1 MSKKSPYI
9 IYEITANLHDKGIGY
24 SIKKA
29 INTFLATHN
38 LEARVTDFEA
48 HSDRMSARLE
58 IFYNGNLDI
67 NARALLDH
75 INNSGQLPTKNT
87 HKPEITIVP
96 LERDETPT
104 IVQSADNIS
113 WQKTLEKVQEEFE
126 AYKKQY
132 EAEIGQKEQT
142 IQYLS
147 DSLNERQKVIAR
159 QGKDIK
165 TLEERIASAKPS
177 VFNAPSDA
185 IINTYLPKS
194 EELVF
199 EVAADFV
206 SINENK
212 ERETVQKTDCTLF
225 DYLRTIHGISFTTEQ
240 EYSSWKE
247 KMNTPSY
254 IESALNEYETKKKE
268 IFAEK
273 ELLNIAQEKGV
284 SGELLEF
291 LKNKVEKS
299 EEIIKVIDEN
309 IKTKKESYQKEK
321 QKYDEI
327 NEIEDRFKKFKQIQE
342 KAHHR
347 KLQHAT
353 LPLLVEILGSEAG
366 QITVPIISSK
376 DSFADH
382 LRSIAVRHF
391 NGGLS
396 INFEEKENH
405 ITYKGKF
412 GQNGFQP
419 KEDHLLAAIGLKIEY
434 IVLTRQTQ

>member
-1 MSKKSPYI
+1 MSERSPYV
-9 IYEITANLHDKGIGY
+9 IYEITASIHDKGIGY

-29 INTFLATHN
+29 VNTFLATHN

-48 HSDRMSARLE
+48 HSDRMSAKLE

-67 NARALLDH
+67 NVRALLDH

-87 HKPEITIVP
+87 HKPEITIEP
-96 LERDETPT
+96 MDRDETPT

-113 WQKTLEKVQEEFE
+113 WQKTLEKVQAEFE
-126 AYKKQY
+126 AYKNQH
-132 EAEIGQKEQT
+132 ETEIGQKEQT

-147 DSLNERQKVIAR
+147 DSLNERQKVISR
-159 QGKDIK
+159 QGKEIK
-165 TLEERIASAKPS
+165 LLEERIASAKPS

-185 IINTYLPKS
+185 IINTYLPRS
-194 EELVF
+194 EEAIF
-199 EVAADFV
+199 EVTLDFA
-206 SINENK
+206 SITDNK
-212 ERETVQKTDCTLF
+212 EREAVQKSDCTLF
-225 DYLRTIHGISFTTEQ
+225 DYLRMVHGINFTTEQ

-254 IESALNEYETKKKE
+254 VESTLNEYETKKKE

-284 SGELLEF
+284 SGELLDF
-291 LKNKVEKS
+291 LRNKVENS
-299 EEIIKVIDEN
+299 EETIKVIDEN
-309 IKTKKESYQKEK
+309 IKTTKDSYQKEK
-321 QKYDEI
+321 QKYDKI
-327 NEIEDRFKKFKQIQE
+327 NEIEDRFKQFKQIQE
-342 KAHHR
+342 KAHDR

-353 LPLLVEILGSEAG
+353 LPVLIEMLGLEAG

-376 DSFADH
+376 DSFADYIK
-382 LRSIAVRHF
+382 SFATRHF
-391 NGGLS
+391 NGGAS
-396 INFEEKENH
+396 ISVEEKENN
-405 ITYKGKF
+405 ITYRSKF

-419 KEDHLLAAIGLKIEY
+419 KEDYLLAALGLKIEY

>member
-1 MSKKSPYI
+1 MSEKAPYI
-9 IYEITANLHDKGIGY
+9 IYEITANIHDKGIGY

-29 INTFLATHN
+29 VQTFLATHN

-75 INNSGQLPTKNT
+75 INNSGQLPTRNT

-113 WQKTLEKVQEEFE
+113 WQKTLEKVQAEFE
-126 AYKKQY
+126 AYKKQH
-132 EAEIGQKEQT
+132 ETEIGQKEQT

-147 DSLNERQKVIAR
+147 DSLNERQKVIGR
-159 QGKDIK
+159 QGKEIK
-165 TLEERIASAKPS
+165 ILEERIASAKPS

-185 IINTYLPKS
+185 IINTYLPRS

-212 ERETVQKTDCTLF
+212 EREAIQKTDCTLF
-225 DYLRTIHGISFTTEQ
+225 DYLRTIHGINFTTEQ

-247 KMNTPSY
+247 KMKTPFY
-254 IESALNEYETKKKE
+254 VESALNEYETKKKE

-299 EEIIKVIDEN
+299 EETIKVIDEN
-309 IKTKKESYQKEK
+309 IKTTKESYQKEK
-321 QKYDEI
+321 QKYDKI
-327 NEIEDRFKKFKQIQE
+327 NEIENRFKQFKQIQE
-342 KAHHR
+342 KAHDR

-353 LPLLVEILGSEAG
+353 LPVLVEMLGPEAG
-366 QITVPIISSK
+366 QITIPIISTR

-382 LRSIAVRHF
+382 LRSVATRNF
-391 NGGLS
+391 NGGAS
-396 INFEEKENH
+396 ITFEEKENH
-405 ITYKGKF
+405 ITYRSKF
-412 GQNGFQP
+412 GPNGFQP
-419 KEDHLLAAIGLKIEY
+419 KEDYLLAALGLKIDY
-434 IVLTRQTQ
+434 TILTRQTQ